1 MLGKMPYVS
10 QDEEKW
16 HNLEGFEVQ
25 SDSLWRNVCWV
36 GGVMSLQEITTER
49 GKKTKHLFLE
59 DNTSDGSKS

>member
-25 SDSLWRNVCWV
+25 SDSLWRNVCWL

-49 GKKTKHLFLE
+49 GKKKKIC
-59 DNTSDGSKS
+59 S